1 MATHSP
7 NRVRRKANRLLYKL
21 GKTVYARMGYV
32 KMMGR
37 TQSSQINVY
46 GLTAST
52 LGLSVKHFKA

>member
-7 NRVRRKANRLLYKL
+7 NRIRRKANRLLYKL

-37 TQSSQINVY
+37 NQSSQINVHQY
-46 GLTAST
+46 TAST
-52 LGLSVKHFKA
+52 LGLSGIHFKA

>member
-1 MATHSP
+1 MALHSP

-52 LGLSVKHFKA
+52 LGLSGKHFKT